1 MPSFPLSKDRLKLDA
16 LLRSLVVYRMAFGQP
31 RQEDLVDYLL
41 SRMEPD
47 EASERLR
54 GLQIDLSP
62 RALRRSP
69 TYPPSHLG

>member
-1 MPSFPLSKDRLKLDA
+1 
-16 LLRSLVVYRMAFGQP
+16 VYRMAFGQP

-54 GLQIDLSP
+54 GLQIDLSL